1 MKERLDVLLV
11 KRSLWRIKTLLTS
24 FFVKNLSD
32 LLPF

>member
-11 KRSLWRIKTLLTS
+11 KRSLWRIKTLQTS
-24 FFVKNLSD
+24 FFVENLSD